1 MRRIDTQHVIRDFIV
16 IITISIICR
25 YFIFYGSIGTMN
37 NTDTD
42 MPPYL
47 SLQEAAKRVA
57 PYRTMVALKK
67 AVYDGRIKSLD
78 NKRKEAKRRD
88 VIMVDTESP
97 LFREWCAKASN
108 LRYEAASADEAKERV
123 GELSEDLDEREQTIA
138 SLAKSNRELQYEVEY
153 LRKDNDRLMGDSH
166 ALVNLRIQYEELR
179 QAYDALC
186 TALGTSDPMTVKRLR
201 RPDVTTV
208 SHAGK
213 TR

>member
-1 MRRIDTQHVIRDFIV
+1 MK
-16 IITISIICR
+16 SM
-25 YFIFYGSIGTMN
+25 S
-37 NTDTD
+37 DTD
-42 MPPYL
+42 NDMPAFL
-47 SLQEAAKRVA
+47 SLTEAAKKVA
-57 PYRTMVALKK
+57 PYRTLVALKK
-67 AVYDGRIKSLD
+67 AIYDGRIKSLD

-97 LFREWCAKASN
+97 LFREWCAKAAN
-108 LRYEAASADEAKERV
+108 LRYEAEKADEAKERV

-138 SLAKSNRELQYEVEY
+138 SLDQANRELHYEVEY
-153 LRKDNDRLMGDSH
+153 LRKDNDRLMGDFH

-208 SHAGK
+208 SHAGNA
-213 TR
+213 R